1 MEILDLKYRY
11 QLSLNI
17 FGVSAVLSVAL
28 LLYSILVGNTWMLC
42 FVPTIILFCIIGLT
56 MTSKGLLVLSEKG
69 GRTTEMTEDE
79 YLERLYG
86 VQGFRLMFLILAI
99 LIAVCVFI
107 IMVLYSPSLLGLDK
121 LNFISAVFF
130 VVIAFLTY
138 KVSKEL
144 SFAIMST
151 TILRTTNTD

>member
-121 LNFISAVFF
+121 LNFISAAFF

>member
-42 FVPTIILFCIIGLT
+42 FVPTIILFCVIGLT

-107 IMVLYSPSLLGLDK
+107 IMVLYAPSLLGLDK
-121 LNFISAVFF
+121 LNFISAAFF

>member
-130 VVIAFLTY
+130 IVIAFLTY